1 MRISDWSS
9 DVCSS
14 DLRTRLESALAQGRD
29 AATMQL
35 RSQIENGEIKQI
47 VEGGDGQYYAIRGDG
62 SRIATS
68 VPVPAKKLEPSGSG
82 SILAQV
88 RAARGDGAGI
98 GSGAR
103 ERKSVG
109 EGKGGGGTCRG

>member
-1 MRISDWSS
+1 
-9 DVCSS
+9 
-14 DLRTRLESALAQGRD
+14 
-29 AATMQL
+29 MQL

-82 SILAQV
+82 SILDQV
-88 RAARGDGAGI
+88 RAAPGDGAGI
-98 GSGAR
+98 GYGASSAPGPDPSKTPAPAQR
-103 ERKSVG
+103 TPRAAAGAPATVNHAPPTG
-109 EGKGGGGTCRG
+109 RAPCRVRGW

>member
-35 RSQIENGEIKQI
+35 RSQIESGEIKQI
-47 VEGGDGQYYAIRGDG
+47 VEGGDGHYYAIRGDG

-68 VPVPAKKLEPSGSG
+68 VPVPAKK
-82 SILAQV
+82 
-88 RAARGDGAGI
+88 I
-98 GSGAR
+98 GEASCR
-103 ERKSVG
+103 ERGCQYGYISVVAG
-109 EGKGGGGTCRG
+109 SLKKKIKQKH